1 MRISDWSSDLCS
13 SDLVVESLGKFPL
26 YFDELV
32 VNLVEAGE
40 KSGTL
45 ESLLDKIA
53 TYKEKTEAIKKKVKK
68 ALTYPTAVI
77 IVAFI
82 VTGILLYFVV
92 PQFQSLFLG
101 FGADLPAFTLMV
113 CHQIGRASCRA

>member
-1 MRISDWSSDLCS
+1 MIMAIKTNIEGGNSFA
-13 SDLVVESLGKFPL
+13 ESLGKFPL

-40 KSGTL
+40 KSGTF

-77 IVAFI
+77 VVAFI
-82 VTGILLYFVV
+82 VTGILLYRSEEHTSEL
-92 PQFQSLFLG
+92 QSLMRISYAVFCLKK
-101 FGADLPAFTLMV
+101 
-113 CHQIGRASCRA
+113 

>member
-1 MRISDWSSDLCS
+1 M
-13 SDLVVESLGKFPL
+13 
-26 YFDELV
+26 
-32 VNLVEAGE
+32 
-40 KSGTL
+40 L

-53 TYKEKTEAIKKKVKK
+53 TYNEKTEAIKKKVKK

-92 PQFQSLFLG
+92 PQFQSLFQG

-113 CHQIGRASCRA
+113 IHLSVFVQSYWWMMLLIAVDRKSFVSGKRV